1 MTYTVNTTP
10 EFDKEFK
17 KLDKFT
23 QKILATWI
31 DKNLEGCENP
41 RILGKGLTS
50 NRSGQWRYRI
60 GDYRV
65 IVNIQDEKLIILA
78 LEIGHRREIY
88 KV

>member
-1 MTYTVNTTP
+1 MIYTINTTP

-41 RILGKGLTS
+41 CIQGKRLTS
-50 NRSGQWRYRI
+50 NCS
-60 GDYRV
+60 
-65 IVNIQDEKLIILA
+65 E
-78 LEIGHRREIY
+78 
-88 KV
+88 